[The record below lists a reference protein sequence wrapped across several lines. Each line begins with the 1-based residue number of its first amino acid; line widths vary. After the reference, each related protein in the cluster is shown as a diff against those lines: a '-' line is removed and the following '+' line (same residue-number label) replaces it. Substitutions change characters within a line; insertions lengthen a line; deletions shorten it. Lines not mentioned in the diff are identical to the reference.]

1 MGNCKSLNCTAPACD
16 EPLDADGDIVG
27 LGVGDRDINLRTITD
42 LKQVLA
48 AFFSTALATIIAILW
63 GYFNDALPEDYPSKS
78 DNYIISIYQE
88 SKFSRTVLPW
98 FQQKWDAVKRPISKF
113 FLDEQAAIA
122 HYSLSRDKRTEA
134 LVKFTL
140 SLSDQQLIT
149 GLAILIG
156 ALGNRCKVSLYE
168 FRVVVSLAWFSSTTH
183 LATLAVLERYFIENR
198 IVRNWRVA
206 GMLSLMVLLV
216 FSLLTQIAGIPR
228 TVPLQCGFGYL
239 FMQDYEGPE
248 FNLSTVSLSGN
259 STTSPWNNA
268 AFDNY

>member
-27 LGVGDRDINLRTITD
+27 LGVRDRDITLRTITD